1 MIISHTVMPPG
12 GWTFR
17 TERGINLVG
26 ETFDLLKKNVTAHF
40 IANGLPSGDVENQ
53 IERQLVHRFP
63 HLKKEK
69 VLA

>member
-1 MIISHTVMPPG
+1 MPPG
-12 GWTFR
+12 GWLFR
-17 TERGINLVG
+17 TDRGIDLVG

-40 IANGLPSGDVENQ
+40 IANGLSLDDLENK
-53 IERQLVHRFP
+53 IEKQLVHRFP